1 MAPEGIT
8 RTVFPSGLYILALC
22 PAGAGLTRWP
32 AGSEPIPE
40 DWRVRVAPEFP
51 ASRKCPGQGAPA
63 GRGIGSRA
71 RAGCKAPGRAPPA
84 APVRRAPSAE
94 RAAPIRVKATTPAGR
109 PRLKKD
115 VGTLLRKCGERVSWP
130 YQENPLAP
138 PGGASEKASIPPASK
153 ALTPSVSRSI
163 NASYRKE
170 TEAKRSHR

>member
-63 GRGIGSRA
+63 GRGIGSPA

-84 APVRRAPSAE
+84 ATVRRAPSTE
-94 RAAPIRVKATTPAGR
+94 RAVPPRVKAPPPAGR
-109 PRLKKD
+109 PRRKQD
-115 VGTLLRKCGERVSWP
+115 VGTSFRPCDERASWRSPENRPEAFGGPEKKPLHPRVRAPHPIISPINRRFVS
-130 YQENPLAP
+130 EGN
-138 PGGASEKASIPPASK
+138 G
-153 ALTPSVSRSI
+153 R
-163 NASYRKE
+163 
-170 TEAKRSHR
+170 